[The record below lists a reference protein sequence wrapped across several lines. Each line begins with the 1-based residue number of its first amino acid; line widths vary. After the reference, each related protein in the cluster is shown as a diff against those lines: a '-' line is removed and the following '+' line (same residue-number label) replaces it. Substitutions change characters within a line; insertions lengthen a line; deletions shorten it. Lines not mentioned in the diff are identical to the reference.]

1 MKKIS
6 ITVLLIC
13 LLFSGCAKNSTE
25 DEQQEKETTAQE
37 NITIVTEQSTPE
49 ISEKHPPSKEVV
61 EETRKIV
68 LEGMTQE
75 EIDRLNGVIKRGN
88 LILEGKFMF
97 CNWGNLLSDSKAP
110 TWNHFDQTGEIV
122 VGYALEEEQEE
133 PWKNSGMSFNEFG
146 ALYGS
151 EVIYDN
157 PYDADYGVAVFTDLK
172 ESVHNEDL
180 MQDLD
185 NIIMNF
191 QKAKETHD
199 IKYVEDLY
207 HILHDMDY
215 FLLRYGWED
224 VGKFVQDRSTLEIY
238 YGALTCYN

>member
-6 ITVLLIC
+6 IPVLLIC
-13 LLFSGCAKNSTE
+13 LLFSGCTQKSN
-25 DEQQEKETTAQE
+25 DDVEQESENTTQE
-37 NITIVTEQSTPE
+37 NITAAEDESTPE
-49 ISEKHPPSKEVV
+49 ISEEHPPRKELV

-75 EIDRLNGVIKRGN
+75 EIDRLNGVIKNGN
-88 LILEGKFMF
+88 LILENLFMF
-97 CNWGNLLSDSKAP
+97 GNWGNLLLDPKGP
-110 TWNHFDQTGEIV
+110 TWNLFEQTGETV
-122 VGYALEEEQEE
+122 MGYALEEEQVE
-133 PWKNSGMSFNEFG
+133 PWESSGMSFNEFG

-157 PYDADYGVAVFTDLK
+157 PYDAEYGIAVFSELK

-180 MQDLD
+180 KKDLD

-199 IKYVEDLY
+199 IKYVKDLY

-224 VGKFVQDRSTLEIY
+224 VGKYVQDRSTLEIY
-238 YGALTCYN
+238 YDVLTCYN